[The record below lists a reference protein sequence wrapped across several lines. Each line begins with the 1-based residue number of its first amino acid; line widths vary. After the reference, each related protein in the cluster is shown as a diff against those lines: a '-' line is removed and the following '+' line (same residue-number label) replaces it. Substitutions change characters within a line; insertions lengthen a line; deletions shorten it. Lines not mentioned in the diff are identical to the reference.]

1 MLFDDINVTKRK
13 TITNGE
19 KYDFFI
25 YDMMTMEKEFS
36 DKKFGKGDTV
46 ISKVTDFKMLDV
58 KLRISKRLADHMD
71 GLEPEESTEVFKKC
85 LKELEKRNLVRT
97 KK

>member
-1 MLFDDINVTKRK
+1 MLFDDINVTKRV
-13 TITNGE
+13 TITNGK

-46 ISKVTDFKMLDV
+46 ISKVTILKCWM
-58 KLRISKRLADHMD
+58 
-71 GLEPEESTEVFKKC
+71 KK
-85 LKELEKRNLVRT
+85 RT
-97 KK
+97 KCWM